1 MSEGDSQADD
11 ESGRHLVVSLVGVD
25 DSEHD
30 DDQHEAQEE
39 LDTES
44 LGDGQIVLQ
53 SCVAQSALVL
63 FRSQRL

>member
-25 DSEHD
+25 DSKHN

-39 LDTES
+39 LDAES